1 MSTRSNQ
8 LPKDEGLDISKL
20 LPKII
25 RKWPLIL
32 LSVIFFLGI
41 AYLYLRYTTPM
52 FRISARVLVN
62 DEKKGGNVLG
72 AAADALG
79 DLGGLLGTKSTVD
92 NEAEILQ
99 TRYLMEQVVKDMHL
113 NIAYYKKGRVNDIE
127 IYKSPFTVQ
136 FVAAED
142 TIKATGFEL
151 ALLKNDKLSLKS
163 GLLDTVVDFNGK
175 VTFPKVGIFIIT
187 KTPGQLFAEDERYK
201 FSIVSIDEKVAGLMN
216 DLTVSVGN
224 KLITVIDLSI
234 NHPIPKKGEDI
245 LTELINKYV
254 QGNIDDKNEVADSTI
269 KFIRN
274 RLAFISSELG
284 DLEGNIQGFKQKN
297 NLADM
302 TEQSKLLVQNTS
314 SFMNE
319 LSKVETQLSIL
330 SNLQDYLKDESGNRV
345 LPSSILPGDMVFTA
359 LIDKYNALLLD
370 RDRRLLGVT
379 ETNPVITNLDKQIK
393 NMRTDMLANLI
404 STKSGLE
411 ITKAKLEGQMK
422 SAEGKVQQVPATER
436 NYLNLARQQQIK
448 QELYIYLMQ
457 KSEETAISKTSN
469 IANSRTIDP
478 PKSEFKPF
486 SPKKSVV
493 ALVGLFMGLA
503 LPIGI
508 IYLLE
513 VLNDK
518 INTKEDITEATD
530 VPILGEISHSDDSIN
545 LAVSDNSRS
554 AISEQFRAL
563 RTNLSFYHNES
574 EKTKVILLTSS
585 MSGEGKSFVAINL
598 GNVLAITGK
607 RVLLME
613 LDLRKPGMSGKL
625 NTANGVGFT
634 NYIVD
639 NSLSAMDIVKPLNIH
654 EDLFIVSSGPIP
666 PNPAET
672 LLSSRTK
679 ELIDELRTQFDYIII
694 DAPPIGIITDAQLL
708 EPHADVCLYLVRH
721 KFTRKNQLNIVDD
734 LFRAKKMKKVGIVIN
749 DIVLSDSYAYGYGY
763 GYGSYGEEVAKKG
776 FWKRI
781 FKG

>member
-1 MSTRSNQ
+1 MNTRSNQ

-32 LSVIFFLGI
+32 LSVIICLGLS
-41 AYLYLRYTTPM
+41 YLYLQYTTPM

-62 DEKKGGNVLG
+62 DEKKGGNALG

-99 TRYLMEQVVKDMHL
+99 TRYLMEQVVADMHL
-113 NIAYYKKGRVNDIE
+113 NITYFKKENIKDIE
-127 IYKSPFTVQ
+127 LYKSPFIVQ

-142 TIKATGFEL
+142 TITATAFDLE
-151 ALLKNDKLSLKS
+151 LLKNNKLSLKS
-163 GLLDTVVDFNGK
+163 GVLDTVVDFSGK
-175 VTFPKVGIFIIT
+175 ITFPKVGTFMIT
-187 KTPGQLFAEDERYK
+187 KTPGELFNEGERYK
-201 FSIVSIDEKVAGLMN
+201 FSITSVDEKVAGLMN
-216 DLTVSVGN
+216 DLNVSVGN

-245 LTELINKYV
+245 LTKLINLYV

-274 RLAFISSELG
+274 RLSLISSELG

-314 SFMNE
+314 VFMNE

-345 LPSSILPGDMVFTA
+345 LPSSILPGDMVFTG
-359 LIDKYNALLLD
+359 LMDKYNALLLD

-404 STKSGLE
+404 STKNGLM
-411 ITKAKLEGQMK
+411 ISKAQLEGQMK

-493 ALVGLFMGLA
+493 ALIGLFIGLA
-503 LPIGI
+503 IPIGI

-518 INTKEDITEATD
+518 INTKEDILETTE
-530 VPILGEISHSDDSIN
+530 VPILGEISHSDDSAN

-563 RTNLSFYHNES
+563 RTNLSFYHNEN

-625 NTANGVGFT
+625 NTPNGVGFT

-639 NSLSAMDIVKPLNIH
+639 KNLSAKDIVKPLSIH

-672 LLSSRTK
+672 LLNSRVK
-679 ELIDELRTQFDYIII
+679 DLMEELRAQFDYIII

-708 EPHADVCLYLVRH
+708 EPYADVCLYLVRH
-721 KFTRKNQLNIVDD
+721 KFTRKNQLHIVDD
-734 LFRAKKMKKVGIVIN
+734 LFRSKKMKKVGIVIN

-763 GYGSYGEEVAKKG
+763 GYGNYGEEIVKTG
-776 FWKRI
+776 FWRRI

>member
-1 MSTRSNQ
+1 MNTRSNQ

-25 RKWPLIL
+25 RKWPYIL
-32 LSVIFFLGI
+32 LSVIICLGLS
-41 AYLYLRYTTPM
+41 YLYLRYTTPM

-62 DEKKGGNVLG
+62 DEKKGGSALG

-99 TRYLMEQVVKDMHL
+99 TRYLMEQVVEDMHL
-113 NIAYYKKGRVNDIE
+113 NITYFKKGRVNDIE

-142 TIKATGFEL
+142 TIKATGFDLE
-151 ALLKNDKLSLKS
+151 LLKNGKLSLKS
-163 GLLDTVVDFNGK
+163 GVMDTVVDFNGK
-175 VTFPKVGIFIIT
+175 VTFPKVGTFIIS
-187 KTPGQLFAEDERYK
+187 KTPGQLFSEERYK
-201 FSIVSIDEKVAGLMN
+201 FSIISVDEKVAGLMN
-216 DLTVSVGN
+216 DLNVSVGN

-245 LTELINKYV
+245 LTVLINKYV
-254 QGNIDDKNEVADSTI
+254 QGNINDKNEVADSTI

-345 LPSSILPGDMVFTA
+345 LPSSILPGDMVFTG
-359 LIDKYNALLLD
+359 LMDKYNALLLD

-404 STKSGLE
+404 STKNGLM
-411 ITKAKLEGQMK
+411 ITKGQLERQMK
-422 SAEGKVQQVPATER
+422 SAEGQVQQVPATER

-486 SPKKSVV
+486 SPKRSVV
-493 ALVGLFMGLA
+493 ALIGLFMGLA
-503 LPIGI
+503 IPIGI
-508 IYLLE
+508 IYVLD
-513 VLNDK
+513 VLNNK
-518 INTKEDITEATD
+518 INTKEDITEATE
-530 VPILGEISHSDDSIN
+530 VPVLGEISHSDDSAN

-563 RTNLSFYHNES
+563 RTNLSFYLNDS

-613 LDLRKPGMSGKL
+613 LDLRKPGMSAKL
-625 NTANGVGFT
+625 NTPNSVGFT

-639 NSLSAMDIVKPLNIH
+639 KNLSAKDIVKPLSIH

-672 LLSSRTK
+672 LLNHRVK
-679 ELIDELRTQFDYIII
+679 DLMDELRSQFDYIII

-708 EPHADVCLYLVRH
+708 EPYADVCLYLVRH
-721 KFTRKNQLNIVDD
+721 KFTLKNQINIVDD
-734 LFRAKKMKKVGIVIN
+734 LYQTKKMKKVGIVIN
-749 DIVLSDSYAYGYGY
+749 DIVLSDSYGYGYGY
-763 GYGSYGEEVAKKG
+763 GYGSYGDEVRKKG

>member
-1 MSTRSNQ
+1 MNTRSNQ

-32 LSVIFFLGI
+32 LSVIICLGLS
-41 AYLYLRYTTPM
+41 YLYLQYTTPM

-62 DEKKGGNVLG
+62 DEKKGGNALG

-99 TRYLMEQVVKDMHL
+99 TRYLMEQVVADMHL
-113 NIAYYKKGRVNDIE
+113 NITYFKKENIKDIE
-127 IYKSPFTVQ
+127 LYKSPFTVQ

-142 TIKATGFEL
+142 TITATAFDLE
-151 ALLKNDKLSLKS
+151 LLKNNKLSLTS
-163 GLLDTVVDFNGK
+163 GVLDTVVDFSGK
-175 VTFPKVGIFIIT
+175 ITFPKVGTFMIT
-187 KTPGQLFAEDERYK
+187 KTPGELFNDGERYK
-201 FSIVSIDEKVAGLMN
+201 FSITSVDEKVAGLMN
-216 DLTVSVGN
+216 DLNVSVGN

-245 LTELINKYV
+245 LTKLINLYV

-274 RLAFISSELG
+274 RLSLISSELG

-314 SFMNE
+314 AFMNE

-345 LPSSILPGDMVFTA
+345 LPSSILPGDMVFTG
-359 LIDKYNALLLD
+359 LMDKYNALLLD
-370 RDRRLLGVT
+370 RDKRLLGVT

-404 STKSGLE
+404 STKNGLM
-411 ITKAKLEGQMK
+411 ISKAQLEGQMK

-493 ALVGLFMGLA
+493 ALIGLFIGLA
-503 LPIGI
+503 IPIGI

-518 INTKEDITEATD
+518 INTKEDILETTE
-530 VPILGEISHSDDSIN
+530 VPILGEISHSDDSAN

-563 RTNLSFYHNES
+563 RTNLSFYHNDN

-598 GNVLAITGK
+598 GNVLAIAGK

-625 NTANGVGFT
+625 NTPNGVGFT

-639 NSLSAMDIVKPLNIH
+639 KSLSAKDIIKPLSIH

-672 LLSSRTK
+672 LLNPRTK
-679 ELIDELRTQFDYIII
+679 ELLDELRTQFDYIII

-721 KFTRKNQLNIVDD
+721 KFTRKNQLHIVND
-734 LFRAKKMKKVGIVIN
+734 LFLTKKMKKVGIVIN
-749 DIVLSDSYAYGYGY
+749 DIMLSDSYAYGYGY
-763 GYGSYGEEVAKKG
+763 GYGNYGEEIVKKG